1 MSRKSCSKAFSSE
14 VDTGSRQENASNQES
29 GAPFRFN
36 RNGNGSRGNA
46 GFTLIEALVALAI
59 IAAVLSSIGAV
70 IAATVKGTR
79 SIDQRLALTGAA
91 ETLLAAMPP
100 RNLLKPGR
108 QSGELA
114 GHRWRIDVAP
124 LNLAAQDVPQTSPFV
139 PLAVNMRL
147 QAPGGPAI
155 QLTTVRLVPKVAE

>member
-1 MSRKSCSKAFSSE
+1 MSRKNCS
-14 VDTGSRQENASNQES
+14 DGTR
-29 GAPFRFN
+29 
-36 RNGNGSRGNA
+36 

-70 IAATVKGTR
+70 IGTTVKGTR
-79 SIDQRLALTGAA
+79 MIDQRLALTGAA
-91 ETLLAAMPP
+91 ETLLAALPA
-100 RNLLKPGR
+100 RNLLKPGS

-124 LNLAAQDVPQTSPFV
+124 LNVAAREDPQTSRFV

-155 QLTTVRLVPKVAE
+155 QVTTVRIVPKLAE

>member
-1 MSRKSCSKAFSSE
+1 MSRRKFSS
-14 VDTGSRQENASNQES
+14 
-29 GAPFRFN
+29 GA
-36 RNGNGSRGNA
+36 A

-70 IAATVKGTR
+70 IATTVKGTR
-79 SIDQRLALTGAA
+79 SIDQRLALAGTA
-91 ETLLAAMPP
+91 ETLLAALPA
-100 RNLLKPGR
+100 RDLLKPGR

-124 LNLAAQDVPQTSPFV
+124 MNVPDTGDAPQVRRFV
-139 PLAVNMRL
+139 PLAVNMRM

-155 QLTTVRLVPKVAE
+155 HITTVRLVPLVPKAAE

>member
-1 MSRKSCSKAFSSE
+1 LSRKSCS
-14 VDTGSRQENASNQES
+14 DGT
-29 GAPFRFN
+29 
-36 RNGNGSRGNA
+36 A

-59 IAAVLSSIGAV
+59 VAAVLSSIGAV
-70 IAATVKGTR
+70 IATTVKGTR

-91 ETLLAAMPP
+91 ETLLAALPA

-124 LNLAAQDVPQTSPFV
+124 LNAAATGEAPQTQRFV

-155 QLTTVRLVPKVAE
+155 QVTTVRLVPKAAE